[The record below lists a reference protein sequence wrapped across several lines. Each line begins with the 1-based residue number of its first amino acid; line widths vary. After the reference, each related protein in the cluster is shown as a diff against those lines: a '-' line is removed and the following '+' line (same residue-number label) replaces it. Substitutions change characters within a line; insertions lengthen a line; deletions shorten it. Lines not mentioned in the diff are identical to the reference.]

1 QQALR
6 ESVGLFVLSV
16 AYRSVRAWGFLL
28 CAKERIAAILLN
40 FHPSLQCASH
50 KSRYILRP
58 LFVLIVN

>member
-1 QQALR
+1 MRKHGA
-6 ESVGLFVLSV
+6 FCC
-16 AYRSVRAWGFLL
+16 VRYKG
-28 CAKERIAAILLN
+28 IAAISLN